1 MKTCPN
7 CGEILGTHADNC
19 FSCRYDFKLGRV
31 LSDAEKQEVNK
42 RNEAIAEMKAEEER
56 KRIEYEKNKRE
67 REEQA
72 RKDKLEFLQKL
83 PLYEYDTVVVY
94 DKRSGGADIEAINRT
109 LMAYAKDGWKLHTA
123 FTNEV
128 GKNSSSV
135 GYGGVSI
142 GTNSTMD
149 QTVLIFERMIAK
161 GSL

>member
-1 MKTCPN
+1 
-7 CGEILGTHADNC
+7 
-19 FSCRYDFKLGRV
+19 
-31 LSDAEKQEVNK
+31 
-42 RNEAIAEMKAEEER
+42 MKAEEER
-56 KRIEYEKNKRE
+56 KRIEYEKNKCE

-109 LMAYAKDGWKLHTA
+109 LMAYAKDSWKLHTA

-128 GKNSSSV
+128 GKNSSTV

-161 GSL
+161 GSLQFYSTNGGILPIQPLVR